1 MFYESMHFD
10 GGSGSASPT
19 TLHPRQSNSGG
30 GNGDRVSGATSG
42 RSDDHAEGGGLGNLA
57 QEIQSRCQLGDRYV
71 FEGRLRISTIDRPEG
86 FKEKQAELTLSKIH
100 NLSGEEY
107 QSTETAAPDAG
118 RSYAPRSIQSAPRA
132 VQAATQ
138 AAASGSTT
146 NSPTRSAPAAGAAK
160 AEPDYDDIPF

>member
-1 MFYESMHFD
+1 MNQCILMAEVVQPPQLRYTQDNQTAVAEMVIEFPGLRPED
-10 GGSGSASPT
+10 PT
-19 TLHPRQSNSGG
+19 TTLKAVGW
-30 GNGDRVSGATSG
+30 
-42 RSDDHAEGGGLGNLA
+42 GNLA

-107 QSTETAAPDAG
+107 QSTETAAPDAA
-118 RSYAPRSIQSAPRA
+118 RSSAPRSIQSAPRA

-138 AAASGSTT
+138 AAASGSAT